1 MNHRVDTNVEWHA
14 FFTSGKGTF
23 RGVARYCGT
32 GKIREWGPLLSSIS
46 GKIKVRIRSENL
58 HGTICEHP
66 PKCIPPP
73 CLETHDIIVAKKTAD
88 SMF

>member
-32 GKIREWGPLLSSIS
+32 GKIREWGPLSVL
-46 GKIKVRIRSENL
+46 
-58 HGTICEHP
+58 T
-66 PKCIPPP
+66 
-73 CLETHDIIVAKKTAD
+73 D
-88 SMF
+88 